1 MKRIIIGALCALTA
15 LTILGCDYRPFAPS
29 EEEMAEWDR
38 ERDEIYERAVRQI
51 KGQPHPNPLV
61 GNSGAESVEYIR
73 DGIRHIV
80 YPELNIANRWQV
92 RFYRNLEAHGLEF
105 HSNSCKR
112 WSKFW
117 QPVQNQAGLRIWAD
131 KYQDEVAKPQH
142 KRNLKEVMRDL
153 DGAPVVLHGCYWNP
167 QYRMPKR

>member
-15 LTILGCDYRPFAPS
+15 LTTIGCDYRTS
-29 EEEMAEWDR
+29 EEENDAYWR
-38 ERDEIYERAVRQI
+38 EHFDEQNRRLEQQM
-51 KGQPHPNPLV
+51 GLQPGTLVNPV
-61 GNSGAESVEYIR
+61 SGDNAGAASVEYIR
-73 DGIRHIV
+73 NGMRHTV

-105 HSNSCKR
+105 HSNACKR

-167 QYRMPKR
+167 QYRRPK